1 MADFPHLQRL
11 LDVMR
16 ALRDPQTGCPWDR
29 EQTMQSIIPFT
40 IEEAY
45 EVADAIERGDM
56 QDIRDE
62 LGDLLFQVVFYTQLA
77 NEQDE
82 FDFDAVAQGV
92 ADKLIRRHPH
102 VFAEVNFDSV
112 AAIKDNWEAVKQA
125 ERVEKGIAQDA
136 SILANITTG
145 LPPLVRANKLQKRC
159 AKVGFDWPDVTQ
171 VVDKIHEE
179 LDEVMAEVQASTPN
193 QDAIEDEVGDLLFAV
208 VNMARHLKVDPESAL
223 RRANRKF
230 EQRFRRVEQRLADQK
245 LSLSDANLMQM
256 EDAWQWVKN
265 QTE

>member
-1 MADFPHLQRL
+1 
-11 LDVMR
+11 
-16 ALRDPQTGCPWDR
+16 
-29 EQTMQSIIPFT
+29 
-40 IEEAY
+40 
-45 EVADAIERGDM
+45 M

-125 ERVEKGIAQDA
+125 ERFEKGIAQDA

-171 VVDKIHEE
+171 VADKIHEE
-179 LDEVMAEVQASTPN
+179 LDEVMAEVQASTLN

>member
-1 MADFPHLQRL
+1 
-11 LDVMR
+11 
-16 ALRDPQTGCPWDR
+16 
-29 EQTMQSIIPFT
+29 MQSIIPFT